1 MSNLASRGPNS
12 ALLRVT
18 QIPQDNTRRLRTRRL
33 LPFYLIE
40 GAAVCSDV
48 VLILTTSML
57 SGIGYHFALF
67 GHAGSVG
74 TFFGIGILT
83 FVNFSAIL
91 MARTAYRPQHLA
103 NFWRQARETTA
114 VWLLVFFVL
123 AAVAFSLKVSETYSR
138 GATLT
143 FFVAGWSAIIL
154 WRLVVA
160 HFISRALAT
169 GAFAQRKTILLCE
182 KGQLTGSPVVDELKR
197 CGYLPVRTFEFA
209 RYAIPQAM
217 TPSWFSN
224 LMDEVVEINRQERL
238 ECVFLLASW
247 EDRRSIDQLSEV
259 LRSLS
264 VPVYLL
270 PDRNVAHFLGSR
282 FVQIGT
288 AWTAELKRAPLTA
301 AEQACKRV
309 LDVLLASVGL
319 IALAPMMI
327 VVAALIKLESRG
339 PVFFTQTR
347 HGFNGRPF
355 RIYKFRTMSVMEDGP
370 VIHQATKG
378 DPRLTNSGRLLRR
391 TNIDEL
397 PQLFNV
403 IVGEMSL
410 VGPRPHAAAHNS
422 QYEKII
428 ANYALRHHVKPG
440 LTGWAQVNGLRG
452 ETQTGDLMAKRVEF
466 DLWYINNCSFWLD
479 LRILLR
485 TLFLGLQPNA
495 Y

>member
-18 QIPQDNTRRLRTRRL
+18 QIPQDTTRRLRQRRL

-40 GAAVCSDV
+40 GAAVCSDAI
-48 VLILTTSML
+48 LILTTSTL
-57 SGIGYHFALF
+57 TGIAYHLALF

-103 NFWRQARETTA
+103 NFWRQARDTTA

-154 WRLVVA
+154 WRFVLA
-160 HFISRALAT
+160 HLISRALAT

-182 KGQLTGSPVVDELKR
+182 KGQLTGSRVVDELKR

-217 TPSWFSN
+217 ASSWFSN
-224 LMDEVVEINRQERL
+224 LLDEVVEINRQEHL

-247 EDRRSIDQLSEV
+247 EDRRSIERLSEV
-259 LRSLS
+259 LRNLS

-282 FVQIGT
+282 T
-288 AWTAELKRAPLTA
+288 RPN
-301 AEQACKRV
+301 RNR
-309 LDVLLASVGL
+309 LDG
-319 IALAPMMI
+319 
-327 VVAALIKLESRG
+327 
-339 PVFFTQTR
+339 
-347 HGFNGRPF
+347 
-355 RIYKFRTMSVMEDGP
+355 
-370 VIHQATKG
+370 
-378 DPRLTNSGRLLRR
+378 
-391 TNIDEL
+391 
-397 PQLFNV
+397 
-403 IVGEMSL
+403 
-410 VGPRPHAAAHNS
+410 
-422 QYEKII
+422 
-428 ANYALRHHVKPG
+428 
-440 LTGWAQVNGLRG
+440 
-452 ETQTGDLMAKRVEF
+452 
-466 DLWYINNCSFWLD
+466 
-479 LRILLR
+479 
-485 TLFLGLQPNA
+485 
-495 Y
+495 